1 MSATT
6 VNHALMSLG
15 FGSASVTAHDF
26 RATASTR
33 LHEMGLRSDF
43 TELQLAH
50 VERNRVRA
58 AYNHADHLAELD
70 PGASRPRAE
79 GSSGLL
85 VAYVYTRRLESA
97 ARMRSGVRCRT
108 SGSPTRW

>member
-15 FGSASVTAHDF
+15 FASATVTAHDF

-43 TELQLAH
+43 IELQLATWS
-50 VERNRVRA
+50 A
-58 AYNHADHLAELD
+58 TACALPSNHADHLAS
-70 PGASRPRAE
+70 APR
-79 GSSGLL
+79 
-85 VAYVYTRRLESA
+85 
-97 ARMRSGVRCRT
+97 
-108 SGSPTRW
+108 